1 MRWNLALLMALAI
14 LALLQT
20 VAAWEEGDFEIFDL
34 VDALEK
40 SEGSEVNFYSYIGV
54 TQKTPKP
61 EIERAFRK
69 KSRTL

>member
-1 MRWNLALLMALAI
+1 MI
-14 LALLQT
+14 
-20 VAAWEEGDFEIFDL
+20 GDFEIFDL

-40 SEGSEVNFYSYIGV
+40 AEGSEVNFYSYIGV

-69 KSRTL
+69 KSRTLQ

>member
-1 MRWNLALLMALAI
+1 LI
-14 LALLQT
+14 
-20 VAAWEEGDFEIFDL
+20 GDFEIFDL

-40 SEGSEVNFYSYIGV
+40 AEGPDVNFYSWMGV

-69 KSRTL
+69 KSRTLQ